1 MSPPAGQRAELVTA
15 LRRLRAAPVAPAP
28 ATGPAPAEGRCELC
42 PAQLPEAHQ
51 HLLHLG
57 ERRIV
62 CVCSTCWAIRS
73 GDAEFRPAG
82 GRTLWLN
89 DLEMP
94 DDVWARFSIPIG
106 LAFFMRSTQ
115 TDEVIA
121 MYPSPAGATECELDL
136 EAWNDLVAANPVLE
150 TLEPDAEGLIV
161 NRLSTPAIY
170 VLAPIDR
177 CYALVG
183 TVKSAWEG
191 ISGGGELERAVA
203 GYFAGLRSGGGV

>member
-1 MSPPAGQRAELVTA
+1 MSATPGPPPQLVTA
-15 LRRLRAAPVAPAP
+15 LRRLRAAPVVRAETRA
-28 ATGPAPAEGRCELC
+28 AAEAEGRCELC
-42 PAQLPEAHQ
+42 PAQLPDTHQ
-51 HLLHLG
+51 HLLHLV

-62 CVCSTCWAIRS
+62 CVCSMCWAIRS

-94 DDVWARFSIPIG
+94 EDVWGRFSIPIG

-115 TDEVIA
+115 TGEVIA

-136 EAWNDLVAANPVLE
+136 DAWSDLVAANPVLE

-161 NRLSTPAIY
+161 NRLSDPHTY

-203 GYFAGLRSGGGV
+203 EYFAGMGSGSGT